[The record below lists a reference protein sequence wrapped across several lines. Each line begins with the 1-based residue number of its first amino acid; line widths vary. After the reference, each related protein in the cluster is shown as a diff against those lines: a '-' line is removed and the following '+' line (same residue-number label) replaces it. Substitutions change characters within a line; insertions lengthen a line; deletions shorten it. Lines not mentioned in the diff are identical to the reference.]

1 MNNFKV
7 NRAATAYNNGNTWEV
22 VDTRT
27 NEVVRTC
34 SKGGDAAAFVRF
46 YEAELVKSNKLWEI

>member
-7 NRAATAYNNGNTWEV
+7 NKAEIAYNNGNTWEV

-27 NEVVRTC
+27 HEVVRTC
-34 SKGGDAAAFVRF
+34 AKGGDAAAFVRH
-46 YEAELVKSNKLWEI
+46 YEAELLKSNKLWEI